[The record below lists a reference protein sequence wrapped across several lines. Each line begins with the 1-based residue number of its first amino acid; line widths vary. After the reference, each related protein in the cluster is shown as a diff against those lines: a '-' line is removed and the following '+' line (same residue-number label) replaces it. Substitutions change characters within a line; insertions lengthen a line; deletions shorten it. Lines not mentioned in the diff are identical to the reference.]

1 MAGGG
6 VPLPAG
12 NPAALDS
19 ESIEDWSPFDA
30 PGQSEAPA
38 APEPA
43 PDDAGFSV
51 PSHMQIGEQRSVAAP
66 PMIDLSTDLGLVIPQ
81 DSPPPRL
88 TPGSIPAAPAPNT
101 PLQHLDPNG
110 PAPAVPRMSP
120 PVISA
125 PSSEHA
131 EAAGRRW
138 QIRRK
143 SGKVFGPFDE
153 ATILKMLANGELLG
167 NEDARTEG
175 VDWQT
180 MTEVAVFADAL
191 ASGAGRAPPPE
202 APPPVVRTLGAMPEE
217 PSNPAA
223 APVAPIAPTM
233 YGGRMA
239 ASALVEVVDWKPRL
253 RKLIPLAAAALL
265 ALLVLIGG
273 LLLGATPYGVFGVY
287 KIFGP
292 PRVRAS
298 SPAGALVAQSRK
310 GLAEGTYRSLN
321 AAFAAADKAQQAA
334 PKTVEPASL
343 MIETAMELQRVYGEG
358 TSLMP
363 RSRSAF
369 AKIEAY
375 GKSEPEV
382 IRASASEGLAQSAA
396 TARAA
401 LEALLR
407 REPNAS
413 EDLYLLARTYAT
425 SDRARE
431 RSTLKSMAQADPN
444 SGKALYSLGQIAAA
458 NGELDEAVTDF
469 QKAKEV
475 DPTQDRAVL
484 RRTEIGLERDED
496 PVTAET
502 SLRDLLAQG
511 DKTSLSPGE
520 QASAQAL
527 IGLALLKQHKPKEAE
542 AAFHAAL
549 EKDKLNATAEL
560 YFGRF
565 LYSKRRFKEALDLL
579 TPAVGAHRDSV
590 DLVVALADVQVALG
604 HYEDASKALGPV
616 YAAHPNDAR
625 LATLQGIAQASLG
638 KAEEAEK
645 LLRAALKAD
654 PNSVEAHLAMGRLHQ
669 GRGDFAAAKTEF
681 QAAVEHNPQSARAR
695 ASYGI
700 FLLQTKDLTN
710 AEVELQKAVA
720 LDDANAEAHGAL
732 GQLAL
737 LQGQKS
743 VARTQLL
750 KAEALDPGQPGLR
763 LMLGTLLLQL
773 GDYAAA
779 QQRFEAAIQDTPDDY
794 MAQIRLGE
802 VLMALGKPEE
812 ALIVLKRAQA
822 VAPSSGELH
831 SQLARALLRNG
842 DAPRALLEAKDAV
855 DAQPTYAD
863 AWLAQG
869 QVQTQVGELV
879 PAKRSLLKA
888 TELQPIFPDAWE
900 QLGNVLVTM
909 EDLRGAVSAY
919 EKALQQDATRQRLG
933 LTIGE
938 LQVRLKDYKAA
949 IQTYTAALK
958 NDPKLVGAYYLI
970 GRAYDLSGKAG
981 EAAKFYE
988 KATVEDPTNPVPYK
1002 YLGYYYKG
1010 IGRGSRALVAFQ
1022 TYIKRKPDADDKD
1035 VVQEEIGFLKGP

>member
-1 MAGGG
+1 VAAGG

-12 NPAALDS
+12 KASALGS
-19 ESIEDWSPFDA
+19 EAIEDWSPFDA
-30 PGQSEAPA
+30 PAEAELPA
-38 APEPA
+38 ASEEEVT
-43 PDDAGFSV
+43 DVGFSV
-51 PSHMQIGEQRSVAAP
+51 PSHMQIGEQRSVAPP

-81 DSPPPRL
+81 DAPPPRL
-88 TPGSIPAAPAPNT
+88 TPGSIPAVRAPNT

-110 PAPAVPRMSP
+110 PAPAVPRIPP
-120 PVISA
+120 PVISP
-125 PSSEHA
+125 PSDDHT
-131 EAAGRRW
+131 EASGRRW

-175 VDWQT
+175 VEWQT
-180 MTEVAVFADAL
+180 MTEVAAFADAL

-217 PSNPAA
+217 EPGSAT

-239 ASALVEVVDWKPRL
+239 ASALVEVVDWKPRI
-253 RKLIPLAAAALL
+253 RKLIPLAIVVLL
-265 ALLVLIGG
+265 ALLVLVGG

-298 SPAGALVAQSRK
+298 SAAGGLVAQARK
-310 GLAEGTYRSLN
+310 GLGEGTYRSLN
-321 AAFAAADKAQQAA
+321 TAFAAAEKAQQAA

-358 TSLMP
+358 SGLMP
-363 RSRSAF
+363 RARAGF

-375 GKSEPEV
+375 GKNEPEV
-382 IRASASEGLAQSAA
+382 IRATASESLAQNAA
-396 TARAA
+396 PARAA

-407 REPNAS
+407 REPTAVEN
-413 EDLYLLARTYAT
+413 LYLLARTYAT

-431 RSTLKSMAQADPN
+431 RSTLKSMAQADAR
-444 SGKALYSLGQIAAA
+444 SGKALYWLGDLAASA
-458 NGELDEAVTDF
+458 GDLDEAVTDF

-484 RRTEIGLERDED
+484 RRIEIVLGRDED
-496 PVTAET
+496 PAAAET
-502 SLRDLLAQG
+502 TLQDLLAQG
-511 DKTSLSPGE
+511 DKSSLSPGE

-542 AAFHAAL
+542 AAFRAAL

-560 YFGRF
+560 YDGRY
-565 LYSKRRFKEALDLL
+565 LYSKRKYKEALDVL
-579 TPAVGAHRDSV
+579 TPAAGAHRDSA
-590 DLVVALADVQVALG
+590 DIVVALADVQVALG
-604 HYEDASKALGPV
+604 HYEDASRALGPV

-669 GRGDFAAAKTEF
+669 GRGDFAAAKSEF
-681 QAAVEHNPQSARAR
+681 QAAVEHSPQSARAH

-700 FLLQTKDLTN
+700 FLLQTKDLPN

-720 LDDANAEAHGAL
+720 LDDSNAEAHGAL

-743 VARTQLL
+743 VARAQLM

-773 GDYAAA
+773 GEYAAA
-779 QQRFEAAIQDTPDDY
+779 QQRFEAIIQDTPEDY

-802 VLMALGKPEE
+802 VLLALGKPED

-822 VAPSSGELH
+822 IAPSSGELH
-831 SQLARALLRNG
+831 AQMARALLRNG
-842 DAPRALLEAKDAV
+842 DGPRALLEAKDAV
-855 DAQPTYAD
+855 DVQPTYAD

-869 QVQTQVGELV
+869 LVQTQVGELM
-879 PAKRSLLKA
+879 PAKRSLLRA
-888 TELQPIFPDAWE
+888 TELQPIYPEAWE
-900 QLGNVLVTM
+900 QLGNVLVMM
-909 EDLRGAVSAY
+909 EDLRGAVAAY
-919 EKALQQDATRQRLG
+919 QKALLQDTTRQRLG

-938 LQVRLKDYKAA
+938 LQVRLKDYKGA
-949 IQTYTAALK
+949 IQSYSAALK

-988 KATVEDPTNPVPYK
+988 KATVEDPTNPSPYK
-1002 YLGYYYKG
+1002 FLGYYYKG

-1022 TYIKRKPDADDKD
+1022 TYLKRRPDADDKD
-1035 VVQEEIGFLKGP
+1035 VVQEEIGFLKGQ